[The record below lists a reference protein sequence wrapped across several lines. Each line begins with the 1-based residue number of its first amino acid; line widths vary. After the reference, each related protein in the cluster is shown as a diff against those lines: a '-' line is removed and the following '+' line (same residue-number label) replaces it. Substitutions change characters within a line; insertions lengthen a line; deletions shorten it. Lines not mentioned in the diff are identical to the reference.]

1 MKWLSSLFLLLCL
14 PLAAAEAQPGLYR
27 IVNVDSFDVLNVR
40 ETANPLSAI
49 LGTLAPD
56 AEMIEVL
63 EEEDGWGRIL
73 LDEGNGWVNMSYL
86 APMDRPM
93 AGEFDAPGHFQCLGT
108 EPFWG
113 AQLGSDGRLSFHDG
127 MSLGEELTAEL
138 TDAQTASARPDPH
151 YYAFEGAVSGTL
163 IIDAETC
170 SDGMSDRDYGWR
182 AYLFARDPEGGRR
195 FVDGCCMTPLPN

>member
-1 MKWLSSLFLLLCL
+1 MKWLSSVFLLL
-14 PLAAAEAQPGLYR
+14 LATFAAEAQPSLYR
-27 IVNVDSFDVLNVR
+27 VVNVDSFDVLNVR
-40 ETANPLSAI
+40 ATANPLSAI
-49 LGTLAPD
+49 LGSLAPD

-73 LDEGNGWVNMSYL
+73 MDEGNGWINMTYL

-93 AGEFDAPGHFQCLGT
+93 AGAFDAPGHLQCLGT

-113 AQLGSDGRLSFHDG
+113 AELGRDGRITYHDA
-127 MSLGEELTAEL
+127 MSLGEDLTAEL
-138 TDAQTASARPDPH
+138 TNAQTASARPDPH
-151 YYAFEGAVSGTL
+151 YYAFEGEVSGSL
-163 IIDAETC
+163 IIAADTC

-195 FVDGCCMTPLPN
+195 FVEGCCMTPLPN